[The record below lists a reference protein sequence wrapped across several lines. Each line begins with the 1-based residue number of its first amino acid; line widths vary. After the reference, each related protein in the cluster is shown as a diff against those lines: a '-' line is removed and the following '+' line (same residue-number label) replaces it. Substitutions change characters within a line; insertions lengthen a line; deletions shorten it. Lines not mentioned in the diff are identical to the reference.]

1 LECQKKT
8 VVVYNREKGTFEYI
22 GEPILLS
29 SSEEL
34 KDIASILDGLKKWLD
49 CNPRLTV
56 GTIFEQA
63 DSHGFGELSQQQL
76 EISLNKIGVRLRNT
90 EMRLLCESLDPRGI
104 GQHQYRPLLRELAGI
119 PQVQF
124 AQPHVLKLAKAAAHR
139 DLNSEQFK
147 KIIDHSTRASL
158 TSHDFAEGLL
168 KLNNESFEFTK
179 AEAEALFKFMTRST
193 ETVGMK
199 IQVQKVADLVL
210 NAQNALTFETIRDAV
225 NKQPVALHELF

>member
-1 LECQKKT
+1 MADDSKVREAVHEKTVLAQTLAETRAHLASEITQKERVQNMLQEYERQHKIGSDVQTGQATYYELSQQNHRLQEQVTILECQKKT

-49 CNPRLTV
+49 SNPRLTV

-104 GQHQYRPLLRELAGI
+104 GQH
-119 PQVQF
+119 
-124 AQPHVLKLAKAAAHR
+124 
-139 DLNSEQFK
+139 
-147 KIIDHSTRASL
+147 
-158 TSHDFAEGLL
+158 
-168 KLNNESFEFTK
+168 
-179 AEAEALFKFMTRST
+179 
-193 ETVGMK
+193 
-199 IQVQKVADLVL
+199 
-210 NAQNALTFETIRDAV
+210 
-225 NKQPVALHELF
+225 